1 MKALKRKISKFL
13 GLTILAAGVV
23 ASGVAKAQT
32 ATVQADLITTS
43 AITAGTVSAM
53 DFGEWFLVY
62 GGVGTGVLT
71 LTDDGSNSA
80 TATTTPAGSTF
91 TNLTASTSE
100 GQVDV
105 TIPAPAVMTMTRS
118 NTTDFTHGGLSLA
131 AVTYRTATE
140 NGNID
145 SDASAGPVTVTT
157 GGVAEAV
164 KFGGNVAITATPADA
179 THAATFDVTF
189 SY

>member
-1 MKALKRKISKFL
+1 MMYKSAKFL
-13 GLTILAAGVV
+13 TFAAAAALLLAVP
-23 ASGVAKAQT
+23 SKSHAQT
-32 ATVQADLITTS
+32 ETVQADLVTTS
-43 AITAGTVSAM
+43 AITTANVSNM

-71 LTDDGSNSA
+71 LTDDGSVSV

-91 TNLTASTSE
+91 TNLTAAATE
-100 GQVDV
+100 GEV
-105 TIPAPAVMTMTRS
+105 TVQIPAPAVMTMTRS
-118 NTTDFTHGGLSLA
+118 STTDFVDSGLSLA

-145 SDASAGPVTVTT
+145 NDSDTGPVTVTLAAT
-157 GGVAEAV
+157 PESVV
-164 KFGGNVAITATPADA
+164 FGGQVAITGTPTNA